1 MHTIHPVSAGEQ
13 RDPLDTLL
21 SGLFLRDV
29 APWLRE
35 LRFKRL
41 SDPENHFMTVSRIG
55 YGFPAPRPKTRG

>member
-1 MHTIHPVSAGEQ
+1 MHTIHPVSTVEQ

-35 LRFKRL
+35 LRFRRL
-41 SDPENHFMTVSRIG
+41 SGPEHPFMTVSRVG
-55 YGFPAPRPKTRG
+55 YGFPAPNPKTRG

>member
-1 MHTIHPVSAGEQ
+1 MRTIHPVSTVEQ

-41 SDPENHFMTVSRIG
+41 PGPEHRFMTVSKIG
-55 YGFPAPRPKTRG
+55 YGFPAPPP